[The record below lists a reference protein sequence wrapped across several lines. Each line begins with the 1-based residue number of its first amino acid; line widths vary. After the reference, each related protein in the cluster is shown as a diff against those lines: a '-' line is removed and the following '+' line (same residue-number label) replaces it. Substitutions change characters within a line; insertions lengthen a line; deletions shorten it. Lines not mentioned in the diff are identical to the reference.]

1 MPFLKE
7 FIINEKTKIK
17 LWKVILGE
25 LSPKELNNQEIKLFK
40 LKKSNVLREQ
50 FLATRKIL
58 ALENSDYIITYDT
71 DGKPSLNAEHNI
83 SISHSHQIAAIA
95 ISNNCKIGLDV
106 QLKEKKIFNI
116 QHKFLNKSEIL
127 NIGESPSI
135 DTLTMNGKPYLNN
148 KHTISISHSHEIAA
162 LVVSNKK
169 KIGLDVQ
176 FRESKILKIQNKFL
190 NKFEK
195 INIGE
200 DPSIHILTMVWTS
213 KESIYKA
220 IGLKGISFSKNIK
233 IDKVTEKDKTGK
245 GYYINGMEKV
255 KFDLKFFYLDEYI
268 VCYANQNL

>member
-1 MPFLKE
+1 MPFLKK
-7 FIINEKTKIK
+7 FIINDKTNIK
-17 LWKVILGE
+17 LWKVMIGE
-25 LSPKELNNQEIKLFK
+25 LSPKELNNDEKKLFK

-83 SISHSHQIAAIA
+83 SISHSHEIAAIA
-95 ISNNCKIGLDV
+95 ISDNSNIGLDV
-106 QLKEKKIFNI
+106 QLKESKIFN
-116 QHKFLNKSEIL
+116 
-127 NIGESPSI
+127 
-135 DTLTMNGKPYLNN
+135 
-148 KHTISISHSHEIAA
+148 
-162 LVVSNKK
+162 
-169 KIGLDVQ
+169 
-176 FRESKILKIQNKFL
+176 IQNKFL
-190 NKFEK
+190 NKSEK
-195 INIGE
+195 SNIGD
-200 DPSIHILTMVWTS
+200 DPTVDILTMVWTS